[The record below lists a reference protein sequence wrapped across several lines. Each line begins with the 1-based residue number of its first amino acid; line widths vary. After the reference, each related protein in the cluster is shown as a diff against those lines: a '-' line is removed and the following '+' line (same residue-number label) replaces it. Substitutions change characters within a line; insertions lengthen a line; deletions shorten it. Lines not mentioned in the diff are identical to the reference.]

1 MEEKLKIGLNKKEV
15 CQKIQSLQLQMEIP
29 KNQNKETLC
38 AWEIRVLI
46 YIKRIWIF
54 KSAL

>member
-1 MEEKLKIGLNKKEV
+1 VEEKLKIGLNKKEA

-38 AWEIRVLI
+38 A
-46 YIKRIWIF
+46 
-54 KSAL
+54 

>member
-1 MEEKLKIGLNKKEV
+1 VEEKLKIGLNKKEV